1 MAPLTGSA
9 CRSCGMFVRHF
20 KSWGLNCS
28 FLDSRSGALLMKSRH
43 ISPIRERGNLI
54 LSHPDGGRAGFP
66 VGLGQEESLFMET
79 SLLSG
84 PSTDRPPDLI
94 RFLPTRD
101 LGRAIEETHGGFGG
115 SFAAVLTVIFWLKD
129 LSQGLHLTD
138 GPKSCML
145 RIRERIAF
153 RAEFLIPD
161 LRTIERDESGALG
174 RQTCWSTRLP
184 WTFAGSGG
192 RPDHFQTK
200 GQK

>member
-94 RFLPTRD
+94 RFPLTRD
-101 LGRAIEETHGGFGG
+101 LGRAIEETYGKILVEG
-115 SFAAVLTVIFWLKD
+115 SV
-129 LSQGLHLTD
+129 S
-138 GPKSCML
+138 
-145 RIRERIAF
+145 RIAF
-153 RAEFLIPD
+153 DRWAEELYAQNPGKDCVSSRISD
-161 LRTIERDESGALG
+161 SG
-174 RQTCWSTRLP
+174 ST
-184 WTFAGSGG
+184 
-192 RPDHFQTK
+192 DH
-200 GQK
+200 